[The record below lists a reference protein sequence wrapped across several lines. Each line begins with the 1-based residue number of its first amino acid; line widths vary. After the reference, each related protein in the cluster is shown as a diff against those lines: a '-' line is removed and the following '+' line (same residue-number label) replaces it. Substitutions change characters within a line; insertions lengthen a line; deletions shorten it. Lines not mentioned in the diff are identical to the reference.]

1 MLGLQVFRST
11 AAGMA
16 DLLNWAALVDDGIVQ
31 GKDGSLI
38 AGYFYQGPDSAGASP
53 AVRNYLTERVNAA
66 LVTLGSGWASWHDA
80 VRMPATDYPDAARSA
95 FPDPITAAID
105 AERRRQFQAEGT
117 HYESEYAL
125 ILSYLPP
132 LRRHSKLADLVYDDD
147 DAPLGALGSRL
158 LEGFKKAL
166 ADIED
171 GLRDVVRLRRMTSF
185 TVRDRQGRESRRD
198 DLLNYLQFSLTGQPA
213 SLNLPASGMYLDALL
228 GGQEL
233 WPGDTPR
240 YGDRFIACVA
250 IEGFPSDSYPGLL
263 EALDELPI
271 AYRWSTRM
279 IYLDHHEAVGEL
291 KKYRRKWR
299 QRIRGFWSQMF
310 RTSGGIVD
318 EDALLMAGQAETAIN
333 EANSA
338 LVRYGFYTP
347 VIVLMQED
355 RALLE
360 EQARLVVREIQRF
373 GFVCRIETVNTMEAW
388 LGSLPGHGQP
398 NIRRP
403 MIHTLNLADLLPLSS
418 VWPGHD
424 HNPCP
429 FYPDQSP
436 ALLHG
441 KTAGA
446 TPFRLNLHFG
456 DLGHFL
462 VFGPTGA
469 GKSVLLAMIAAQFR
483 RYPNATLCAFDKGR
497 SLWTLVEACGGRHY
511 DIAAD
516 GASLGLAPL
525 AVLEGDG
532 DLAWAEE
539 WIETCVHLQSG
550 HPASPAQREEIH
562 RAMLLLADPM
572 AARSLTDFVA
582 TVQDG
587 AIRQALA
594 PYTLNGP
601 YGHLLDSRADGIA
614 ASTFSV
620 FELEE
625 LMALGDKVAIPILLH
640 LFRRFEKSL
649 TGQPALLLLDEAWL
663 MLAHPVFREKIREWL
678 KVLRKANCAVGLATQ
693 SLSDAVRSGLLDVL
707 LESCPTKIL
716 LPNEEAAKDGGG
728 QAQGPAG
735 FYRAF
740 GLNDQEIEIVRT
752 AVRKRQYY
760 YVSPEGR
767 RLFEL
772 GLGPVARAF
781 VAVSDK
787 ETLAHLR
794 QLKARHGARWPAVW
808 LEEQGVSVD
817 LLPAGGLNHEQ
828 VIA

>member
-1 MLGLQVFRST
+1 MLGLQVFRSK
-11 AAGMA
+11 AAGVA
-16 DLLNWAALVDDGIVQ
+16 DLLNWAALVDEGIIQ
-31 GKDGSLI
+31 GKDGCLL
-38 AGYFYQGPDSAGASP
+38 AGYFIQGPDSAGASP
-53 AVRNYLTERVNAA
+53 AIRNYLTERVNAA
-66 LVTLGSGWASWHDA
+66 LLSLGSGWASWHDA
-80 VRMPATDYPDAARSA
+80 VRMPATDYPDPSRSA
-95 FPDPITAAID
+95 FPDPVTAAID
-105 AERRRQFQAEGT
+105 DERRRQFQAEGA
-117 HYESEYAL
+117 HYESEYTL
-125 ILSYLPP
+125 VVSYLPP
-132 LRRHSKLADLVYDDD
+132 LRRHSRLADLVYDDD
-147 DAPLGALGSRL
+147 GTAPGALGTRL
-158 LEGFKKAL
+158 LAGFKKAL
-166 ADIED
+166 ADLED

-185 TVRDRQGRESRRD
+185 TVRDRHGRPYRRD
-198 DLLNYLQFSLTGQPA
+198 ELLNYLHFCLTGQPA
-213 SLNLPASGMYLDALL
+213 SLNLPASGMYLDAML

-233 WPGDTPR
+233 WAGDRPR
-240 YGDRFIACVA
+240 YGESFIACVA
-250 IEGFPSDSYPGLL
+250 IEGFPAESYPGLL
-263 EALDELPI
+263 EVLDDLPL

-279 IYLDHHEAVGEL
+279 IYLDHHEAVAEL

-299 QRIRGFWSQMF
+299 QRVRGFWSQMF
-310 RTSGGIVD
+310 RTTGGIVD

-333 EANSA
+333 EAHSA

-347 VIVLMQED
+347 VIVLMRED
-355 RALLE
+355 RTVLE
-360 EQARLVVREIQRF
+360 EDARLVVREIQRF
-373 GFVCRIETVNTMEAW
+373 GFACRIETVNTMEAW
-388 LGSLPGHGQP
+388 LGSLPGHGHP

-424 HNPCP
+424 TNPCP
-429 FYPDQSP
+429 FYPEQSP

-446 TPFRLNLHFG
+446 TPFRLNLHVG
-456 DLGHFL
+456 DVGHFL

-483 RYPNATLCAFDKGR
+483 RYPKSSICAFDKGR
-497 SLWTLVEACGGRHY
+497 SLWALVEACQGNHY
-511 DIAAD
+511 DIAAE
-516 GASLGLAPL
+516 GAGLGLAPL
-525 AVLEGDG
+525 AVLDSDG

-539 WIETCVHLQSG
+539 WIETCYHLQSG
-550 HPASPAQREEIH
+550 QPASPAQREEIH
-562 RAMLLLADPM
+562 RAMRLLAAPG

-594 PYTLNGP
+594 SYTLNGTH
-601 YGHLLDSRADGIA
+601 GHLLDSRADGLA
-614 ASTFSV
+614 QSSFSV

-625 LMALGDKVAIPILLH
+625 LMAQGDKVAIPVLLH

-663 MLAHPVFREKIREWL
+663 MLSHPVFREKIREWL

-716 LPNEEAAKDGGG
+716 LPNEEAAKEGSGPV
-728 QAQGPAG
+728 QGPAD

-760 YVSPEGR
+760 FVSPEGR

-772 GLGPVARAF
+772 GLGPLARAF

-794 QLKARHGARWPAVW
+794 QLKARHGPDWPAAW
-808 LEEQGVSVD
+808 LEEQG
-817 LLPAGGLNHEQ
+817 LAGNPLRTEGGVHARIP
-828 VIA
+828 V